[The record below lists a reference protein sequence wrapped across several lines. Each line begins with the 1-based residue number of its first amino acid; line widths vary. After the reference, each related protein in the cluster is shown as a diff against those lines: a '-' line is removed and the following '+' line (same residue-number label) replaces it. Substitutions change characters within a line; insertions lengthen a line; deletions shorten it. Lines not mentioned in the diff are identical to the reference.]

1 MHNFENFKGFAKAEL
16 ELSKPFTILIGP
28 NGAGKSNVIEAIELL
43 SFIAYGGPLHE
54 ITDLGRGNYGL
65 QIRGSLSA
73 CPRFGKNAFCL
84 RFSDEFRNKP
94 FSYLVEVQTEP
105 SPLINQEKLVY
116 DGRIIFETITKK
128 EISSEI
134 LVRYDNFAQG
144 GKKPLVSVSA
154 NQSVLSQ
161 YQDFATKNKEREKC
175 LKLIKAIKNSLR
187 APFVFEPNPKL
198 MRQYERVGNRVLA
211 KDGANL
217 SAVLYA
223 LAQNNSEQHILDRL
237 LGWIKPLSDQ
247 SYQAFDFDLTKYHNV
262 MFGLKEGH
270 DNQSVGANL
279 LSDGTLRH
287 LAMLTALETVEASSL
302 VVIEEFDNGL
312 HASRVELLV
321 KAIGDV
327 CQRRNLKVLVTTH
340 NPATLNLLERPI
352 EQLDGLVLCT
362 WDDAKQASKLTRLF
376 DLPRFEAFL
385 EKGQLGDLVTHRLY
399 ERYLVPHFEEQRKK
413 EVLAW
418 LENLP

>member
-73 CPRFGKNAFCL
+73 CPRFAQKAFSL
-84 RFSDEFRNKP
+84 HFSDEFKNKP
-94 FSYLVEVQTEP
+94 FSYSVAVQTEP
-105 SPLINQEKLVY
+105 IPLISQEKLVY
-116 DGRIIFETITKK
+116 EGRILFETISKNK
-128 EISSEI
+128 EISTDI
-134 LVRYDNFAQG
+134 WVRYENFAQ

-161 YQDFATKNKEREKC
+161 YQDFATKNKEREKG
-175 LKLIKAIKNSLR
+175 LKLIKAIKISLR

-223 LAQNNSEQHILDRL
+223 LDQNNSEQHILHRL
-237 LGWIKPLSDQ
+237 LDWIKPLSDQ

-270 DNQSVGANL
+270 NKHSVSANL

-287 LAMLTALETVEASSL
+287 LAMLTALETVDASSL
-302 VVIEEFDNGL
+302 MVIEEFDNGL
-312 HASRVELLV
+312 HASRIERLV
-321 KAIGDV
+321 KAIEEV
-327 CQRRNLKVLVTTH
+327 CQRRNLKILVTTH
-340 NPATLNLLERPI
+340 NPATLNFLERSI

-385 EKGQLGDLVTHRLY
+385 EKGQLGDLVTHRQY